1 VLALSSGAR
10 GRAGG
15 VGGSRVVIGGMRR
28 AATPLF
34 WALLVGG
41 AAWLLL
47 TAVFLPWLNP
57 LIRGGAFDNIE
68 VRSLLGRTRVE
79 ILISTSSAQ
88 QHLDAV
94 GSWPQELEDFYYEER
109 SDALTMEIP
118 GKHRLRYRFGD
129 AFPIDSGLRG
139 SVLEFDYDPATRRWS
154 CAPGEP
160 APPARWIG
168 GECPGASGRSLA
180 NVLLAAL
187 LAAVLLLCVVLL
199 WLQLLDPRL
208 RALARAPKRLRR
220 TAPAELRGL
229 NWRLHVLR
237 RRAAALAAAAIVPE
251 DWTAALEFSRQAP
264 AERAQRLALR
274 IGARSQASRGWPLP
288 GEVFEWSLPGS
299 LPLALERL
307 LVWLPAPALGPRAVV
322 EHLRAVSTGQD
333 VLLVLS
339 PNAAADTVL
348 QAYASDPANLCLA
361 LDSASLGEW
370 LLHPEPSSVLV
381 NLAARQLRVSRIS
394 PYQTRGGVT
403 RPSAF
408 FGREAL
414 LARVLNREPGNYL
427 LVGGRQLGKTSLMK
441 AIERRFEAHPRVL
454 CRYLSLR
461 DHRLGPLLAHE
472 LKQPADTPIDALILA
487 LSLAAKG
494 RRLLLLI
501 DETDLFLRHEAA
513 QGYPQLVALRAI
525 SEGGLCHF
533 MLAGFWD
540 LYEATALDFASP
552 IRNFGEVIRL
562 GALEPEA
569 CLALATEPLRSLGIG
584 YANELLPARI
594 VEACG
599 GRANL
604 VAICCQ
610 QLIEGLESGERRISA
625 AAVER
630 VLAGEA
636 VADALAGWSR
646 LSPDPRD
653 CALDRSIVYRIARAH
668 AHGEHGLALAAWLR
682 ELAEVGVDVPA
693 ESVRHAFARLGLA
706 YVLLREDDAEHWRFA
721 VPLLAKQFRGEE
733 VEVLLEGELR
743 GLRAQA

>member
-1 VLALSSGAR
+1 MLNLK
-10 GRAGG
+10 
-15 VGGSRVVIGGMRR
+15 R
-28 AATPLF
+28 AAAPLF
-34 WALLVGG
+34 WALLLGSV
-41 AAWLLL
+41 AWLLL

-57 LIRGGAFDNIE
+57 MMQASM
-68 VRSLLGRTRVE
+68 RSDRETQAAYSQTRMGIGFATASAQDYFNGLGR
-79 ILISTSSAQ
+79 
-88 QHLDAV
+88 
-94 GSWPQELEDFYYEER
+94 WPQTPDDFYPEAA
-109 SDALTMEIP
+109 SDALAIEVP
-118 GKHRLRYRFGD
+118 GEHRLRFRFGQS
-129 AFPIDSGLRG
+129 FSPQSGLRG
-139 SVLEFDYDPATRRWS
+139 TVLELSFDPAAQQWS
-154 CAPGEP
+154 CRPGEP
-160 APPARWIG
+160 APPLRWLG
-168 GECPGASGRSLA
+168 AECSGQSGNSLGS
-180 NVLLAAL
+180 VM
-187 LAAVLLLCVVLL
+187 LAAVLAAVLVLITLLL

-208 RALARAPKRLRR
+208 RALAKAPKRLRR
-220 TAPAELRGL
+220 TAPAELRGID
-229 NWRLHVLR
+229 WRLRLLR
-237 RRAAALAAAAIVPE
+237 RRAGALAAAGIVSE
-251 DWTAALEFSRQAP
+251 DWSAALGFARLPA

-274 IGARSQASRGWPLP
+274 IGAHSQASAGWPLP
-288 GEVFEWSLPGS
+288 GGVFEWALPGD

-307 LVWLPAPALGPRAVV
+307 LVWLPTPELGPRALV
-322 EHLRAVSTGQD
+322 EHLRALSTGQD
-333 VLLVLS
+333 VLLTVS
-339 PNAAADTVL
+339 PSAAANSSL

-361 LDSASLGEW
+361 LDTATLGEW
-370 LLHPEPSSVLV
+370 LLHPEPATVLV

-441 AIERRFEAHPRVL
+441 AIERRFAAHPRVH

-472 LKQPADTPIDALILA
+472 LKQPADTPIDALIRA
-487 LSLAAKG
+487 LCQAAQG

-501 DETDLFLRHEAA
+501 DEADLFLRNEAA
-513 QGYPQLVALRAI
+513 HGYPQLSALRAI
-525 SEGGLCHF
+525 SEEGLCHF

-540 LYEATALDFASP
+540 LYEATTLDFASP

-584 YANELLPARI
+584 YADEQLPTRI
-594 VEACG
+594 AQACG

-610 QLIEGLESGERRISA
+610 QLIERLDRGERRISA
-625 AAVER
+625 AAVEQ

-653 CALDRSIVYRIARAH
+653 CALDRASVYRVARAQ
-668 AHGEHGLALAAWLR
+668 AEGEPGLTLATWLR
-682 ELAEVGVDVPA
+682 ELEVAGIDVPA
-693 ESVRHAFARLGLA
+693 ESVRRAFARLSLA
-706 YVLLREDDAEHWRFA
+706 FVLIREEGAEHFCFA
-721 VPLLAKQFRGEE
+721 VPLLGRQFQGEE
-733 VEVLLEGELR
+733 IEALLAGELR
-743 GLRAQA
+743 GLGTPA